1 VKATSSKWSRAGSAL
16 IVAGMF
22 VAYESCAQTL
32 PPVMD
37 PLPGLHSVDLNPT
50 SVTGPGTATGTVTLS
65 AAAPSGGSTVTL
77 QGSPSGAVSVP
88 AQLVVPAGQSSGTFT
103 VTLNAVTASTSVDV
117 AATFSG
123 STVHATMVDIPASL
137 VAHFIVTPDSG
148 TGAITGQCAVTSSGD
163 TARPNLLN
171 CVFDGSSSTPQS
183 AISSYTWTLPGLTSP
198 ITTTTPLLLDPKVGC
213 GAGLNIANV
222 QHPVTLTVGGSGGTA
237 TTGPIQVL
245 FTKAGP
251 C

>member
-1 VKATSSKWSRAGSAL
+1 
-16 IVAGMF
+16 MF
-22 VAYESCAQTL
+22 VGHAACNTPNASTSQPSPFLNGVAI
-32 PPVMD
+32 
-37 PLPGLHSVDLNPT
+37 NPT
-50 SVTGPGTATGTVTLS
+50 SVTGPASATGTVTLS
-65 AAAPSGGSTVTL
+65 AAAPSGGATVTL

-148 TGAITGQCAVTSSGD
+148 TGAITGQCAVTDSGD
-163 TARPNLLN
+163 TARRNLLQ
-171 CVFDGSSSTPQS
+171 CVFDGSTSTPQS
-183 AISSYTWTLPGLTSP
+183 AITAYTWTLPGLTTP
-198 ITTTTPLLLDPKVGC
+198 ITTTTPLLSDPKVGC
-213 GAGLNIANV
+213 GAGLNIANT
-222 QHPVTLTVGGSGGTA
+222 QLSITLTVSGSGGTA
-237 TTGPIQVL
+237 TTGPVPVL
-245 FTKAGP
+245 FTKNGP